1 MVNHMN
7 ESGDS
12 WPGQPLPFV
21 ECENFRELGGYC
33 GLNGKSVKHGVFFRG
48 PALCDIRLKEDQ
60 ERFLSLGIRT
70 ILDFRSESEKRHEP
84 DPTFD
89 GIDYISRSALRDA
102 QGKDVDFDIEAIFAG
117 GEQTVSQMLHLVED
131 GYAHMPFDND
141 AYREL
146 FRILAHKRVPVYF
159 HCSAGK
165 DRTGIGAALILLALG
180 VDRETVIQDYLITN
194 TCRPKARA
202 QIEKVLKRFF
212 PEPRAAELAAVTAGV
227 QRSSIERALNAIEER
242 YPRFEDYLMAECDV
256 NEKTLDVIRQ
266 MYLV

>member
-7 ESGDS
+7 EKEDS
-12 WPGQPLPFV
+12 RPGQPLPFM
-21 ECENFRELGGYC
+21 ECENFRELGGYR
-33 GLNGKSVKHGVFFRG
+33 GFDGKSVKHGVFFRG
-48 PALCDIRLKEDQ
+48 PALCDIRLKEDR
-60 ERFLSLGIRT
+60 ERFLNLGIRT
-70 ILDFRSESEKRHEP
+70 IWDFRSESERRHEP
-84 DPTFD
+84 DPAFE
-89 GIDYISRSALRDA
+89 GIEYISRSALRDA
-102 QGKDVDFDIEAIFAG
+102 QGQDVDFDIEAIFAG

-131 GYAHMPFDND
+131 GYAHMPFDNN

-146 FRILAHKRVPVYF
+146 FRILAQKRVPVYF

-194 TCRPKARA
+194 TCRPKARV
-202 QIEKVLKRFF
+202 QIETVLKKFF
-212 PEPRAAELAAVTAGV
+212 PAQRASELAAVTAGV

-242 YPRFEDYLMAECDV
+242 YPRFEDYLAAECDV
-256 NEKTLDVIRQ
+256 DDRTLGTIRQ